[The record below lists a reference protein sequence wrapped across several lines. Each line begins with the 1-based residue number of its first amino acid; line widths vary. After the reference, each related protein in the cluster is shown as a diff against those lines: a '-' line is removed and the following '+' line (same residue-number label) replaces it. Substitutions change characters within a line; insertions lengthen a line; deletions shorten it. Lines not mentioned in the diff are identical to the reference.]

1 MTRPVVTLDQSGR
14 GCFLVGENTTAR
26 GCDKP
31 VKAFL
36 GIPYAQPPVGELRFK
51 LPQKVCLWP
60 GFREANS
67 YGFLRTGDKS
77 LDYHGNQ
84 GLLDQL
90 EALRW
95 IQRYIHCFGG
105 DPDNVTVFGESAG
118 SLLLSLSPVKFQMSH
133 LPITEE
139 ID

>member
-1 MTRPVVTLDQSGR
+1 MASGHLALDNNMLVFFLLFVSRTKLLTMTRPVVTLDQSGR

-67 YGFLRTGDKS
+67 YG
-77 LDYHGNQ
+77 
-84 GLLDQL
+84 
-90 EALRW
+90 
-95 IQRYIHCFGG
+95 
-105 DPDNVTVFGESAG
+105 NVY
-118 SLLLSLSPVKFQMSH
+118 
-133 LPITEE
+133 
-139 ID
+139 